1 MAKDLLTKHGKYY
14 ELNPYKII
22 QRIEEIREKVFE
34 LDKWKYNLP
43 DNPKYI
49 DEIYDEIDDLIDQM
63 YEQGQLP
70 ISYIR
75 DLTK

>member
-34 LDKWKYNLP
+34 LDKALVHLP
-43 DNPKYI
+43 PIEEIQK
-49 DEIYDEIDDLIDQM
+49 IYDEIDDLLDQM
-63 YEQGQLP
+63 YEEGQLP
-70 ISYIR
+70 R
-75 DLTK
+75 

>member
-1 MAKDLLTKHGKYY
+1 MVKNLLTKHGKYY

-34 LDKWKYNLP
+34 LDKGGAHKSTQQF
-43 DNPKYI
+43 I

-70 ISYIR
+70 R
-75 DLTK
+75 